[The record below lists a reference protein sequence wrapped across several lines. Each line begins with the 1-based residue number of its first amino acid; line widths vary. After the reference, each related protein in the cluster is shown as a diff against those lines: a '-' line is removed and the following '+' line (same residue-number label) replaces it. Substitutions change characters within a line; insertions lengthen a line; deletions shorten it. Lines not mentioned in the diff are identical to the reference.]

1 MESLEVKMNMSVAEK
16 LTGLKNGKFFRST
29 EIIVLE
35 VLGTGQ
41 PLTLEW

>member
-1 MESLEVKMNMSVAEK
+1 MESLEVKMNVSVAEK
-16 LTGLKNGKFFRST
+16 LTSLKNGKFFHSM

-41 PLTLEW
+41 PLILEW